1 MWEES
6 MKLVLALFV
15 CASVLAGCQT
25 NQGSGSMSSGCQS
38 TGAGGTTDVIC
49 PD

>member
-1 MWEES
+1 
-6 MKLVLALFV
+6 MKLFLALIM
-15 CASVLAGCQT
+15 CAGVLAGCQS
-25 NQGSGSMSSGCQS
+25 NQGSGSLSSGCQS